1 MVMQPDSSGTNAR
14 SNDQEVGPESP
25 SSAARLAVGSLAL
38 ALGIGLGFASTADA
52 QSRGYGYGGGTPD
65 YHEVNEGDTLY
76 DLSGQYFGDTQQWPK
91 MWSYNPH
98 ITNPHWIY
106 PGDIIYLNPQPDEDE
121 QQADQDQAD
130 TDAAP
135 KVNTAK
141 EIQSGQRFSVGG
153 FVAKDDPQF
162 VGRIVDSPKEAR
174 LLGQYDSC
182 WVGFG
187 EDAYTDR
194 GREKTRDKNIV
205 DIEDPGE
212 IKKKQRYAIVTD
224 EGPVTDAEG
233 EEIGT
238 KYLVI
243 GSLVI
248 TKTSEKKLE
257 TAYIDQS
264 WREIER
270 GALLIPYERQLKLV
284 RHIPAE
290 KDMVGKIVDSVTG
303 HFDFGASHYV
313 FIDKGA
319 SDGVRPGNRFFIYQ
333 RRTGLPK
340 RWKDET
346 PKEIPWL
353 RAGRIRIIDTT
364 EEFSTGVIVKSKR
377 EISPGDRLEMYQGN

>member
-14 SNDQEVGPESP
+14 SNDREKWPQVTSP
-25 SSAARLAVGSLAL
+25 AARLAVGSLAL
-38 ALGIGLGFASTADA
+38 ALGIGLGFSSTAEA

-65 YHEVNEGDTLY
+65 YHEVNQGDTLY

-91 MWSYNPH
+91 VWSYNPH

-106 PGDIIYLNPQPDEDE
+106 PGDIIYLQPQPKGDQ
-121 QQADQDQAD
+121 QQAQTDEAE

-135 KVNTAK
+135 KISTSK
-141 EIQSGQRFSVGG
+141 EVQSGQRFSVGG
-153 FVAKDDPQF
+153 FVAKDKPQF

-174 LLGQYDSC
+174 MLGQYDSC

-187 EDAYTDR
+187 DEAYTDR
-194 GREKTRDKNIV
+194 GRDNTRDKNIV

-212 IKKKQRYAIVTD
+212 IKKKQRYAIVTE
-224 EGPVTDAEG
+224 EGPVTDDEG
-233 EEIGT
+233 EKIGT
-238 KYLVI
+238 KYLVL

-248 TKTSEKKLE
+248 TKVSDKKLE

-270 GALLIPYERQLKLV
+270 GALLIPYDRQLNV
-284 RHIPAE
+284 VQHVPAE
-290 KDMVGKIVDSVTG
+290 KDMVGNIVDSLTG
-303 HFDFGASHYV
+303 HFDFGSSHYV

-319 SDGVRPGNRFFIYQ
+319 ADGVRPGNRFFIYQ

-340 RWKDET
+340 RWNDET
-346 PKEIPWL
+346 PEEIPWL
-353 RAGRIRIIDTT
+353 RAGRARVIDTT
-364 EEFSTGVIVKSKR
+364 ENFSTAVIVKSKR
-377 EISPGDRLEMYQGN
+377 EISLGDRLEMYEGN